1 MKKRVWWLLL
11 LLAALL
17 LATAGSSLAAE
28 KKIRIGVAAIGLEHT
43 WDIKAFN
50 GAMDRI
56 KELGGEAI
64 GLDGERKTQKHID
77 NLETL
82 LQMKPDAIIIVLGY
96 KDIMDPVLEKI
107 TRAGIPIVTADFP
120 TQYSLCNVSSS
131 NEVMGRMIAEKM
143 AQDLG
148 YKGNIVSFYRPGSPI
163 AETRRRMLQEV
174 LDKYPGLKIVAEQ
187 PYVIPGTVP
196 HAMSVMENL
205 LIANPKKGQIDAV
218 WSLFDQP
225 VIGAAMA
232 IEAAGR
238 AGEIKLYGIDG
249 DPKALE
255 LIKKGTYTATVLQQP
270 YKIGQLAAEQAMKL
284 ARGEKVPKQIYV
296 DVQLVTKENV
306 DQFLSQK

>member
-1 MKKRVWWLLL
+1 MKKRGWWALL

-17 LATAGSSLAAE
+17 LATAGSSLVAE

-56 KELGGEAI
+56 KELGGEPI

-270 YKIGQLAAEQAMKL
+270 YKIGQIAAEQAMKL
-284 ARGEKVPKQIYV
+284 ARGEKVSKQIYV

-306 DQFLSQK
+306 DQFLPQK